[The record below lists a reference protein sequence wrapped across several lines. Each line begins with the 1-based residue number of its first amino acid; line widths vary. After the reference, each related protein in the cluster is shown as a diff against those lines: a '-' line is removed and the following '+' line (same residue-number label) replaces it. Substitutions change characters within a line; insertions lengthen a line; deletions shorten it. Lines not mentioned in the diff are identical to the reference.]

1 MAEISKNGDV
11 VRFKLCVYNDS
22 IHVNTNVYVLEN
34 PPAGLQFMGIAT
46 PFNQIKGSFNATLLK
61 WIIGTMQPLEKVCIE
76 LLFKVVEIDIIP
88 MGAQNCYTVF
98 GDLNESTNVD
108 NTSCE
113 DITFTTCPPAIIS
126 NTNDF
131 ACVCGTV
138 SISNSGCSRGIT
150 EWVLDASSVINST
163 NYTWDNL
170 TGDYH
175 FIHDDPREPI
185 TFCFT
190 IRCKDSLGNV
200 LNQTDCPVCWSIP
213 NLYETEPSFDP
224 CVPLETAT
232 DFVTLVGRND
242 EGCLTDLEITDANK
256 CPTDVYSTVGLV
268 LDKADGKIKLG
279 KFIETSDVYHLTD
292 PLLGFEMTE
301 YNTNIDTITVD
312 FMSLIPLNVPIKRG
326 AGCIRNNLT
335 IKNIGEGLKAQT
347 ILRVVDADGRKID
360 NMDGFNLAN
369 TGSTGNTQDLPY
381 YKEAIT
387 IKYDKDRD
395 CWWTK

>member
-61 WIIGTMQPLEKVCIE
+61 WVIGTMQPYEKVCIE
-76 LLFKVVEIDIIP
+76 LLFKVVDIDIIP
-88 MGAQNCYTVF
+88 IGAQNCYTVF
-98 GDLNESTNVD
+98 GDLNESTNID

-190 IRCKDSLGNV
+190 IRCKDALGNV

-213 NLYETEPSFDP
+213 NLYEDEPSFDP
-224 CVPLETAT
+224 CAPLETAT
-232 DFVTLVGRND
+232 DFVTLVGRD
-242 EGCLTDLEITDANK
+242 ENGCLTDLEITDVNR
-256 CPTDVYSTVGLV
+256 CPSDVHSTVGLV
-268 LDKADGKIKLG
+268 LDPYDGKIKLG
-279 KFIETSDVYHLTD
+279 KFVETSDVYHLSD
-292 PLLGFEMTE
+292 PSLGFEMAE
-301 YNTNIDTITVD
+301 ANAHISMITVEPG
-312 FMSLIPLNVPIKRG
+312 FIPLNVTIKRG
-326 AGCIRNNLT
+326 KGCIRNNLT
-335 IKNIGEGLKAQT
+335 IKHIGKGENAT
-347 ILRVVDADGRKID
+347 TVIRIVDADGRTID
-360 NMDGFNLAN
+360 TMSGFNLAN